1 MTTDPIT
8 REDLEMAAKAAG
20 LEVESI
26 DMDAGKGWVYV
37 PHAPASKDDDERQIM
52 LWRPHT
58 DDGDC
63 ARMED
68 ALGINVMRGLT
79 YMYCSDSLAE
89 MSKVAYFVDHANDKS
104 RARRYASVKLAAAV
118 GRAMT

>member
-20 LEVESI
+20 LNYRIDGEHILEV
-26 DMDAGKGWVYV
+26 VF
-37 PHAPASKDDDERQIM
+37 DDGHLPWDPSE
-52 LWRPHT
+52 

-63 ARMED
+63 ARMEAAVRID
-68 ALGINVMRGLT
+68 LEWGWGCVDVYAAGVPAGRAWFI
-79 YMYCSDSLAE
+79 
-89 MSKVAYFVDHANDKS
+89 DHANDKS

-118 GRAMT
+118 GRAM

>member
-20 LEVESI
+20 NPQGRMV
-26 DMDAGKGWVYV
+26 AGGGLYTANELYWN
-37 PHAPASKDDDERQIM
+37 PAE
-52 LWRPHT
+52 

-68 ALGINVMRGLT
+68 AVGIDVCRFRRLVRVCVSGQGI
-79 YMYCSDSLAE
+79 
-89 MSKVAYFVDHANDKS
+89 VDADFADHDNDRS

-118 GRAMT
+118 GRAM

>member
-20 LEVESI
+20 LEVTW
-26 DMDAGKGWVYV
+26 G
-37 PHAPASKDDDERQIM
+37 
-52 LWRPHT
+52 WRPHT

-68 ALGINVMRGLT
+68 AVGIDVCRFRRLVRVCVSGQGI
-79 YMYCSDSLAE
+79 
-89 MSKVAYFVDHANDKS
+89 VDADFADHDNDRS

-118 GRAMT
+118 GRGMA

>member
-20 LEVESI
+20 NPQGRRV
-26 DMDAGKGWVYV
+26 AGGGLHTANELYWN
-37 PHAPASKDDDERQIM
+37 PAE
-52 LWRPHT
+52 

-68 ALGINVMRGLT
+68 VVGINIERGRDHL
-79 YMYCSDSLAE
+79 
-89 MSKVAYFVDHANDKS
+89 VASTTMIGKNFQTEVRKWAIGDYTDHANDKS

-118 GRAMT
+118 GRAM

>member
-20 LEVESI
+20 LVVVGEAE
-26 DMDAGKGWVYV
+26 K
-37 PHAPASKDDDERQIM
+37 RQHWRHEGGLVVKNEFGGDS
-52 LWRPHT
+52 LWHPGE

-63 ARMED
+63 ARME
-68 ALGINVMRGLT
+68 AAVGIDIEWGAACDDVYAGGVPAGR
-79 YMYCSDSLAE
+79 AW
-89 MSKVAYFVDHANDKS
+89 FIDHANDKS

-118 GRAMT
+118 GRAM

>member
-20 LEVESI
+20 LEVEWREP
-26 DMDAGKGWVYV
+26 AGLVVTDTSNDNYGYFWT
-37 PHAPASKDDDERQIM
+37 PED
-52 LWRPHT
+52 

-63 ARMED
+63 ARMEAAVRID
-68 ALGINVMRGLT
+68 LEWGWGCVDVYAAGVPAGRAWFI
-79 YMYCSDSLAE
+79 
-89 MSKVAYFVDHANDKS
+89 DHANDKS

-118 GRAMT
+118 GRAM